1 MDRRSLLTLGAA
13 LAAGTLLPGCSQG
26 GDPRLDVSSP
36 SAASATATPVIA
48 HGLLDFA
55 GTFLHGVAPQG
66 TNAICSPWSI
76 AMVLSMLREGAV
88 GQTGT
93 EIDQLLGGT
102 TPQFGDQ
109 LAAGYRSMQSSGRV
123 TAANALWGQQSLA
136 WQQDFLNRLRDG
148 YSAPLTQADFI
159 GNTEQ
164 TRLAINDWVA
174 KQTENKIR
182 DLLEPGLIKTETRL
196 VAVNALHFA
205 APWEVPLT
213 EVGPLPFYQLSGE
226 STSVPTLSGGG
237 FWPWL
242 SRNGWQGTALPCQ
255 GRDFALVVVKAQHQE
270 TTKVVPGSLFAD
282 VLTAK
287 PAQVAA
293 QLPAWKFTFKDRLDD
308 LLKALGLRRAFDP
321 ALADLS
327 GMTTAEQLYLGFV
340 VHQAVIEVNA
350 WGIEAAAATAGAVV
364 AGAGMADPHQLV
376 LDHWFSYALM
386 HVPTRTPL
394 FVGQVGD
401 PTKTS

>member
-26 GDPRLDVSSP
+26 ADPRLNVSSP
-36 SAASATATPVIA
+36 SGPSTSPTPVIA

-109 LAAGYRSMQSSGRV
+109 LAVGYRSMQSSGRLEV
-123 TAANALWGQQSLA
+123 ANALWGQQALA
-136 WQQDFLNRLRDG
+136 WQQGFLNRLRDG

-174 KQTENKIR
+174 KQTKDKIR
-182 DLLEPGLIKTETRL
+182 DLLEPGLLTLDTRL

-242 SRNGWQGTALPCQ
+242 SRNGWQGTALPCE
-255 GRDFALVVVKAQHQE
+255 GRDFALVVVQAQHQE

-282 VLTAK
+282 VLAAK

-327 GMTTAEQLYLGFV
+327 GMTTAERLYLGFV

-350 WGIEAAAATAGAVV
+350 WGIEAAAATAGAAM
-364 AGAGMADPHQLV
+364 AGAGVADPHQLV